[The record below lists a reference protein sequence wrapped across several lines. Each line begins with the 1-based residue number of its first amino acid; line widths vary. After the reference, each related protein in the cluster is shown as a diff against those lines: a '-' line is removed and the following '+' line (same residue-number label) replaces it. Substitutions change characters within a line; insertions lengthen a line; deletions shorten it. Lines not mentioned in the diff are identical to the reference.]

1 MGKLKQKLITYL
13 TKNFTGK
20 VRPAKSG
27 NGINVFAD
35 ISAHLTQIEDL
46 CEKAELSVITK
57 DLTFNPMSGEKMP
70 AKAWIGKVDSADIT
84 DDELL
89 AQL

>member
-1 MGKLKQKLITYL
+1 MNKLKQKLITYL

-27 NGINVFAD
+27 NGINIFAD
-35 ISAHLTQIEDL
+35 VSAHLTQIEDL

-57 DLTFNPMSGEKMP
+57 DLTYQPDGTKVP
-70 AKAWIGKVDSADIT
+70 ARAWIGKISGTDVT

-89 AQL
+89 SQL

>member
-1 MGKLKQKLITYL
+1 MDKLKQQLITYL

-27 NGINVFAD
+27 NGINIFAD
-35 ISAHLTQIEDL
+35 VSAHLTQIEDL

-57 DLTFNPMSGEKMP
+57 DLTYQPDGTKVP
-70 AKAWIGKVDSADIT
+70 ARAWIGKITGKDVT

-89 AQL
+89 SQL

>member
-1 MGKLKQKLITYL
+1 MNKLKQKLITYL

-27 NGINVFAD
+27 NGINIFAD
-35 ISAHLTQIEDL
+35 VSAHLTQIELL

-57 DLTFNPMSGEKMP
+57 DLTYKPDGSKEP
-70 AKAWIGKVDSADIT
+70 ARAWVGKITGKDVT

-89 AQL
+89 SQL